1 MPGYRHKLSLLSE
14 VQAGEILWCWCT
26 EALLLIKTEPCQN
39 NSNWGIVTE
48 MDVASPQSA
57 AFPLGLTEKQTR
69 RNISG
74 SNTHDSNRWTA
85 SFYSLW
91 WKSPIYTVQF
101 SQIPY
106 QLKSVKMTKRSA
118 KIWLASL
125 FSFLCLLNHS
135 NMICAHPELIRAN
148 AETVKSLLLIV
159 MLHAWLSN
167 INTDTWLVL
176 DNTRPAPITGN
187 SGFRKGQRIKEKR
200 SDITFMTASIFTF
213 AS

>member
-1 MPGYRHKLSLLSE
+1 
-14 VQAGEILWCWCT
+14 
-26 EALLLIKTEPCQN
+26 
-39 NSNWGIVTE
+39 
-48 MDVASPQSA
+48 
-57 AFPLGLTEKQTR
+57 
-69 RNISG
+69 
-74 SNTHDSNRWTA
+74 
-85 SFYSLW
+85 
-91 WKSPIYTVQF
+91 
-101 SQIPY
+101 
-106 QLKSVKMTKRSA
+106 MTKRSA

-187 SGFRKGQRIKEKR
+187 SGFRKGQRIKEKTKR
-200 SDITFMTASIFTF
+200 HNLHDRLHLHICKLKSEKHANYDASYLRYICPHSSVHAKWCLRKADRDLLLCEVQFFHSEPDLICWRRRGIINGSVVLPCWHLCIWKRQICIIIASWEQLLYQITSCHTT
-213 AS
+213 